1 MMALR
6 TTLTQGRVLR
16 SVLNSQKPLVRSLA
30 CFSSSQIYSKEVT
43 NVQNQFSSCR
53 SFLSGPVGVSANR
66 RPYSTP
72 SLAEEVMK
80 ARVSSTEKEGSNKSS
95 GDQGSGDQQQQEP
108 PKGPKPLTKWQKI
121 GYAAFGVLFT
131 GGIVINAIVFSMAD
145 KDENGNVIEDEF
157 SELPFFSQHFSRL
170 KSRVFKTKKDLEEPF
185 SDKLLPDPMTEPYY
199 QPKYTILIEL
209 TGLLVHSNWTHKHG
223 WRFQKR
229 PGVDMFLS
237 QVGYP
242 NFELVIFTT
251 ENGMTFDPIVNGL
264 DPELQHIMYRLYR
277 DATRYVNGHHTK
289 DLSAINRDLKKVIL
303 IDWNPNSVALNRQ
316 NALLLKKWEGDNTDR
331 HLIGLAQ
338 LLQAI
343 KQSDVED
350 VRDVLEYYRQFDDPI
365 ETFREN
371 QRKLQEEMSSL
382 EEKRLKEMQTK
393 GSSFFSRFSN
403 FGRKS

>member
-1 MMALR
+1 MSIR
-6 TTLTQGRVLR
+6 TCLAYSLSLKRASLLSKPILR
-16 SVLNSQKPLVRSLA
+16 SCSTLQFNSRLIPRNTS
-30 CFSSSQIYSKEVT
+30 E
-43 NVQNQFSSCR
+43 
-53 SFLSGPVGVSANR
+53 LSYHGPTALGSGFQAR
-66 RPYSTP
+66 FYSTP
-72 SLAEEVMK
+72 SLADEVMK
-80 ARVSSTEKEGSNKSS
+80 SRVATEKPSDKGQPSEPG
-95 GDQGSGDQQQQEP
+95 GDQEP
-108 PKGPKPLTKWQKI
+108 PKGPKPLNKWQKI
-121 GYAAFGVLFT
+121 GYAAFGVIIV
-131 GGIVINAIVFSMAD
+131 GGVIMNAIVFSLPD
-145 KDENGNVIEDEF
+145 KDENGNSIEDEF
-157 SELPFFSQHFSRL
+157 SDLPFPSQHYARL
-170 KSRVFKTKKDLEEPF
+170 KNRVFKTKKDLEEPF

-209 TGLLVHSNWTHKHG
+209 TGLLVHSTWTHKHG

-229 PGVDMFLS
+229 PAVDMFLS

-264 DPELQHIMYRLYR
+264 DPELQYIMYRLYR

-289 DLSAINRDLKKVIL
+289 DLSAINRDLRKVIL
-303 IDWNPNSVALNRQ
+303 IDWNSNAVALNRP

-331 HLIGLAQ
+331 QLIGLAQ

-371 QRKLQEEMSSL
+371 QRKLQEEMTST
-382 EEKRLKEMQTK
+382 EEKRQKDLQLR

-403 FGRKS
+403 FGRSS